1 MIVIALFAAA
11 GVAVGWWVDA
21 AVAKLAREPFER
33 PRQFEHDADDDSDSA
48 PPEPP
53 EPKPLPLA
61 LTSRAWMRRVAV
73 VAVTAGLFAAAAAR
87 YDGHG
92 IAPAVVAAYMALLVA
107 CAATDA
113 ISFRVPNA
121 FTYPAILFAL
131 AVGMV
136 APGADRVSTLAG
148 GLGLGFGFLV
158 MAVLTRGGLGMGDVK
173 MAAFAGFALG
183 LLFGLV
189 AMFVTALAGGAIA
202 LTLLVTRMRG
212 RRDPIPYGPFI
223 AIGVAYV
230 LLAQG
235 TSFLE
240 L

>member
-1 MIVIALFAAA
+1 LILIVLFAIA
-11 GVAVGWWVDA
+11 GVAAGLAVDA
-21 AVAKLAREPFER
+21 AVARLAREPFER
-33 PRQFEHDADDDSDSA
+33 PRDFAHEAESGAEAA
-48 PPEPP
+48 PEQA

-61 LTSRAWMRRVAV
+61 LTSRAWIRRIV
-73 VAVTAGLFAAAAAR
+73 VMAVTAALFAAAAAR

-92 IAPAVVAAYMALLVA
+92 VATAVVAAYMAVLVG

-121 FTYPAILFAL
+121 FTYPAIVFAL
-131 AVGMV
+131 VVGMV
-136 APGADRVSTLAG
+136 APGANREATLAG
-148 GLGLGFGFLV
+148 GFGLGFGFLV
-158 MAVLTRGGLGMGDVK
+158 LAILTRGGLGMGDVK
-173 MAAFAGFALG
+173 MAVFAGFALG

-189 AMFVTALAGGAIA
+189 AMFVTALSGGLIA
-202 LTLLVTRMRG
+202 TVLLVTRIRG

-223 AIGVAYV
+223 ALGVAYV
-230 LLAQG
+230 LLSQG